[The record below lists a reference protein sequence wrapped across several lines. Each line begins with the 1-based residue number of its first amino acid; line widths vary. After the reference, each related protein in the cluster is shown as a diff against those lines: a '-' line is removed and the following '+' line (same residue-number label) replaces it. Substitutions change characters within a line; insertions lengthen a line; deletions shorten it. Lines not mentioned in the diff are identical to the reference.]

1 MKQQSIVVETIID
14 SFYLKTITNGIVQQ
28 LISEIQHVAQRTV
41 KLIDTVKNTGVE
53 DVDTFLM
60 NINEVRVETELT
72 LFQTS
77 KLFKQIQSEIE
88 DVVTFV
94 NSGRLKEEEGI
105 KFLREIVMEMEQLTC
120 EYIKLLEKTFLL
132 KDCLS
137 FNIVN

>member
-1 MKQQSIVVETIID
+1 MKQQSIAAETIID
-14 SFYLKTITNGIVQQ
+14 SFYLKTITNGINHQ
-28 LISEIQHVAQRTV
+28 LISEIQHIAQRTV
-41 KLIDTVKNTGVE
+41 KLIHTIKDTGVG

-60 NINEVRVETELT
+60 KMNEVRDETELS

-105 KFLREIVMEMEQLTC
+105 KFFREKAMEMELLTC
-120 EYIKLLEKTFLL
+120 EYIKLLEITLLL

-137 FNIVN
+137 FNRVN